1 MYMLR
6 STSKNGGAET
16 MTDTRKAAL
25 VEIFTKTVEKSCRR
39 TKNNAAHLHTRR
51 MAMAGI
57 SGDLSSYYA
66 QELCTYLITRD
77 EELAIIEEMLNKYG
91 LNN

>member
-1 MYMLR
+1 
-6 STSKNGGAET
+6 
-16 MTDTRKAAL
+16 MTDPRKAAL
-25 VEIFTKTVEKSCRR
+25 LEKYTTTVEKSCRR
-39 TKNNAAHLHTRR
+39 TKNSAKHLHTRR
-51 MAMAGI
+51 MALAGI

-77 EELAIIEEMLNKYG
+77 DERAIIEELLNKSG